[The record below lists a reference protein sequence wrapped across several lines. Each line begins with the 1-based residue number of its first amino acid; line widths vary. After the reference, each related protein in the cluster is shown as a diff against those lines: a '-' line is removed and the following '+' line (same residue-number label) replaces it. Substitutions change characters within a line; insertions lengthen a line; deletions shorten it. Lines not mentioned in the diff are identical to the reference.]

1 MKAGRGASCQP
12 ANQPVSQSVR
22 FDQWPTGSPHN
33 AVLAE
38 WLKLSSWPMSRSTPV
53 YQPYFS
59 ANVVHGR
66 GCTHVSTVGTV
77 GVKRVISMAKYALN
91 IAFII
96 NADRFRAWA
105 GTQSF
110 DRGPIRVVIVV
121 IDILRWIC
129 IKLIGEKDGKYRGKR
144 SRRERHAS
152 ISRMEYIK
160 NPSFVRKYHFFFFFS
175 FLFQRNI
182 FVKKEIRK

>member
-1 MKAGRGASCQP
+1 MERAASQP
-12 ANQPVSQSVR
+12 ASPVSQSVR

-66 GCTHVSTVGTV
+66 GCTHVSTGGTV

-129 IKLIGEKDGKYRGKR
+129 IKLIGEKDGKYRGNGRCGNVTRRYRGWNILKIRR
-144 SRRERHAS
+144 SFEN
-152 ISRMEYIK
+152 II
-160 NPSFVRKYHFFFFFS
+160 FFS
-175 FLFQRNI
+175 FLFFFNET
-182 FVKKEIRK
+182 FSWKRKFGNN